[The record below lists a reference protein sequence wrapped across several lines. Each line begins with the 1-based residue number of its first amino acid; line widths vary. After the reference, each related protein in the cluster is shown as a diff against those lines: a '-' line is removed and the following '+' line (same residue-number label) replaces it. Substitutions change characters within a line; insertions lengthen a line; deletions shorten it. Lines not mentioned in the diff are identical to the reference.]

1 MKVTLS
7 PSICLSTVIL
17 NYLTPLTVISVINLL
32 KWHFVVLVGYLKHIY
47 HCSHFPFVV
56 HFIFTYY
63 SLALCGCVCAPHP
76 RLVAIIL
83 PLDIRPS
90 YSSTLATTKL
100 LFYVT
105 TTFSLPLLLLFVF
118 FLCVRG
124 RAVTLELCRFAGL
137 VPSLSHSFLSVS
149 LSSHLFISLLCLL
162 VIHLLWLCLF

>member
-1 MKVTLS
+1 M
-7 PSICLSTVIL
+7 
-17 NYLTPLTVISVINLL
+17 
-32 KWHFVVLVGYLKHIY
+32 
-47 HCSHFPFVV
+47 
-56 HFIFTYY
+56 
-63 SLALCGCVCAPHP
+63 ALCGAGCVFKAYLSLLPFPICGSLHIHLLLTALCVCMCAPHP

-90 YSSTLATTKL
+90 HSFTLATTKL

-162 VIHLLWLCLF
+162 VILLLWLCLF